1 MFAGILLIIGVV
13 YGFALQR
20 ERIFTSLMSIYVG
33 IVIANIYGESLF
45 NFFEGKNMLFNSV
58 WVEANTTPSTVGIVL
73 FVLVVTLI
81 SAKAPIGYMRSW
93 SIVTPVETIAYSVLN
108 MTLFLLTILRM
119 LPTEL
124 QDTILSQSRFIGMA
138 NNFYNL
144 ILVVPLI
151 LLIVVTSRRSTPVS
165 NE

>member
-1 MFAGILLIIGVV
+1 
-13 YGFALQR
+13 
-20 ERIFTSLMSIYVG
+20 
-33 IVIANIYGESLF
+33 
-45 NFFEGKNMLFNSV
+45 MLFNSV

-73 FVLVVTLI
+73 FVLVVALI

-93 SIVTPVETIAYSVLN
+93 SIVTPIETIAYSLIN

-144 ILVVPLI
+144 ILVLPLI